1 VIVVEATS
9 REFTVA
15 VPRKLLYADDLEVT
29 VETEDELIKRLNDT
43 HTHTRLRPFFQDYLG
58 EPVPER

>member
-9 REFTVA
+9 REFRVA

-29 VETEDELIKRLNDT
+29 VETEDELIKRLNDNT
-43 HTHTRLRPFFQDYLG
+43 HTHTHPFKALFPGLPG
-58 EPVPER
+58 